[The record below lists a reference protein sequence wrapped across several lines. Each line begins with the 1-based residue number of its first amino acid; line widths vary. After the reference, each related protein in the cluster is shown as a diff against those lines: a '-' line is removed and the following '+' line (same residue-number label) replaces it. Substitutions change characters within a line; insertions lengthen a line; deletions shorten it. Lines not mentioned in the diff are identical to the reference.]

1 MSWTLLLLTHQAKY
15 RLNPNYVTTV
25 KQDIDKFLVV
35 GFIESIEEATW
46 FSPIVVVPK
55 KNGKLRICIDFIK
68 VNVAIKKN
76 SYPLPFT
83 YEVLNTITGYDAY
96 AFLDG

>member
-1 MSWTLLLLTHQAKY
+1 M
-15 RLNPNYVTTV
+15 V

-55 KNGKLRICIDFIK
+55 KM
-68 VNVAIKKN
+68 A
-76 SYPLPFT
+76 S
-83 YEVLNTITGYDAY
+83 
-96 AFLDG
+96 